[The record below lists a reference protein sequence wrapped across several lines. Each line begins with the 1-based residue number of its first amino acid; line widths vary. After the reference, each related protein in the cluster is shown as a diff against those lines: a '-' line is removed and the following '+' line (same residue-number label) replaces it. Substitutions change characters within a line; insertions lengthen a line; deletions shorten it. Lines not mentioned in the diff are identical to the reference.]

1 MEQENCRIYTVEI
14 LDTIQKSL
22 KILAPSESEAKKI
35 AKQQWELLQTLL
47 CNVQFVSSDFFVSK
61 IEDMNELELQ
71 RGQFVPETERS

>member
-47 CNVQFVSSDFFVSK
+47 CNVQFVSSDFLEEKLK
-61 IEDMNELELQ
+61 I
-71 RGQFVPETERS
+71 